1 MSKSSDNI
9 ELRLMAL
16 EQAISKQNTEL
27 SERLGKLEVKINI
40 LSYVSGALLASGL
53 LLAVDF
59 VFKTL

>member
-1 MSKSSDNI
+1 MNKNSDNI

-40 LSYVSGALLASGL
+40 LSYVSGVLLASGL
-53 LLAVDF
+53 LLVVDF

>member
-1 MSKSSDNI
+1 MNRSSSNI
-9 ELRLMAL
+9 ELRLIAL
-16 EQAISKQNTEL
+16 EQAVSKQNTEL

-40 LSYVSGALLASGL
+40 LSYVSGALFTSAL

>member
-40 LSYVSGALLASGL
+40 LSYVSGVLLASGL